1 MRKALTMKGISKKSA
16 HYGISLLVLLGLL
29 LIWHLYV
36 TLLKVPEY
44 ILPKPSG
51 VGEQLILMLRN
62 GTLIHHAGV
71 TALGILAGFIIG
83 TVLGFFSGY
92 ALSRS
97 ALLEDA
103 FYPYIMIIQATP
115 KVALIPLFVIWFGL
129 GPAPKL
135 LLIVLSVFFP
145 VMANTIA
152 GFRSTPRDYY
162 DLMSILGASARQ
174 TLFKVKLPL
183 SLPII
188 MAGLKIAMVQSVIGA
203 IVAEWV
209 SGKDGLGYLLVYGS
223 TLYNSRMLI
232 ASIIATTVLGVL
244 SYGIIE
250 FIEGRVLFWHE
261 SQSIMKEGSF

>member
-1 MRKALTMKGISKKSA
+1 
-16 HYGISLLVLLGLL
+16 
-29 LIWHLYV
+29 
-36 TLLKVPEY
+36 
-44 ILPKPSG
+44 
-51 VGEQLILMLRN
+51 
-62 GTLIHHAGV
+62 
-71 TALGILAGFIIG
+71 
-83 TVLGFFSGY
+83 
-92 ALSRS
+92 
-97 ALLEDA
+97 
-103 FYPYIMIIQATP
+103 MIIQATP

-145 VMANTIA
+145 VMTNTIA

-162 DLMSILGASARQ
+162 DLMNILGAQARQ

-188 MAGLKIAMVQSVIGA
+188 MAGLKIAMVQAVIGA

-244 SYGIIE
+244 SYGIID

-261 SQSIMKEGSF
+261 SQNIMKEGSL